1 MKQSWRNLGIEE
13 GQKRKNWRAR
23 VGDWSDLRISET
35 SEGDRVTVR
44 VSR

>member
-1 MKQSWRNLGIEE
+1 MKQSWRNLGVEE
-13 GQKRKNWRAR
+13 EQKRKNRSAR